1 MRQQIEIIYS
11 ANIEE
16 FGVGFRRSPDNKVD
30 VDRVDAGHKLEQLAG
45 QMGCGV
51 PLPDVRGLRT
61 DIPLH
66 CDYRCGAAA
75 RASGQEC
82 SSFVSYH
89 SGRERIA
96 GSSLLAGSRLIR
108 SIARWYFSMR

>member
-1 MRQQIEIIYS
+1 LQADPAMLKSLR
-11 ANIEE
+11 N
-16 FGVGFRRSPDNKVD
+16 
-30 VDRVDAGHKLEQLAG
+30 LASDSG
-45 QMGCGV
+45 G
-51 PLPDVRGLRT
+51 R
-61 DIPLH
+61 H

-75 RASGQEC
+75 RASGQEW

-96 GSSLLAGSRLIR
+96 GSSLQAGSRLIR

>member
-1 MRQQIEIIYS
+1 MDPADEMAAKIEPTEHQS
-11 ANIEE
+11 A
-16 FGVGFRRSPDNKVD
+16 GAV
-30 VDRVDAGHKLEQLAG
+30 AGSIDKLDEQL
-45 QMGCGV
+45 
-51 PLPDVRGLRT
+51 PFFRGSLITSTTRLRSERPF
-61 DIPLH
+61 IGGRH

-75 RASGQEC
+75 RASGQEW

-96 GSSLLAGSRLIR
+96 GSSPQAGSRLIR